1 MDWSSI
7 IVMILEGMIPL
18 VCLVC
23 GVLLIRWLKKKGVKE
38 DELNYIQTA
47 YSMLTKAVM
56 STNQIWVD
64 AIKQSEGKLTV
75 EQQAEAREK
84 TTEIFKEMITDN
96 VKLAIEAAYGSVE
109 KWLDLNLESAVGE
122 VKALKNKNLT

>member
-7 IVMILEGMIPL
+7 IVMILEGLIPL
-18 VCLVC
+18 VFLVL
-23 GVLLIRWLKKKGVKE
+23 GVLLVRWLKKKGVKE

-122 VKALKNKNLT
+122 VKALKA

>member
-1 MDWSSI
+1 MEWNSI
-7 IVMILEGMIPL
+7 LAMLLEGMIPL

-23 GVLLIRWLKKKGVKE
+23 GVLLIRWLKKKGVQE

-47 YSMLTKAVM
+47 YSMLTKAVI

-64 AIKQSEGKLTV
+64 AIKQSEGKLSID
-75 EQQAEAREK
+75 QQAEAREK
-84 TTEIFKEMITDN
+84 TTEIFKEMITEN

-122 VKALKNKNLT
+122 VKALKA

>member
-1 MDWSSI
+1 MDWNSI

-122 VKALKNKNLT
+122 VKALKA

>member
-1 MDWSSI
+1 MDWNPI
-7 IVMILEGMIPL
+7 IAMLLEKLVPL
-18 VCLVC
+18 ACLVV
-23 GVLLIRWLKKKGVKE
+23 GVLVIRWLKKKGIQQ

-56 STNQIWVD
+56 NTNQVWVD

-84 TTEIFKEMITDN
+84 TIEIFKEMITES
-96 VKLAIEAAYGSVE
+96 VKLAIEAIYGSVD

-122 VKALKNKNLT
+122 VKALKA

>member
-1 MDWSSI
+1 MDWNPI
-7 IVMILEGMIPL
+7 IAMLLEKLVPL
-18 VCLVC
+18 ACLVV
-23 GVLLIRWLKKKGVKE
+23 GVLVIRWLKKKGVQQ

-56 STNQIWVD
+56 NTNQVWVD

-84 TTEIFKEMITDN
+84 TIEIFKEMITES
-96 VKLAIEAAYGSVE
+96 VKLAIEAIYGSVD

-122 VKALKNKNLT
+122 VKALKA

>member
-1 MDWSSI
+1 MDWNSI
-7 IVMILEGMIPL
+7 LAMLLEGMIPL

-23 GVLLIRWLKKKGVKE
+23 GVLLIRWLKKKGVQE

-47 YSMLTKAVM
+47 YSILTKAVI

-64 AIKQSEGKLTV
+64 AIKQSEGKLSID
-75 EQQAEAREK
+75 QQAEAREK
-84 TTEIFKEMITDN
+84 TTQIFKEMITEN
-96 VKLAIEAAYGSVE
+96 VKFAIEAAYGSVE

-122 VKALKNKNLT
+122 VKALKA

>member
-1 MDWSSI
+1 MDWNPI
-7 IVMILEGMIPL
+7 IVMLLEKLVPL
-18 VCLVC
+18 ACLVV
-23 GVLLIRWLKKKGVKE
+23 GVLVIRWLKKKGVQQ

-56 STNQIWVD
+56 NTNQVWVD

-84 TTEIFKEMITDN
+84 TIEIFKEMITES
-96 VKLAIEAAYGSVE
+96 VKLAIEAAYGSVD

-122 VKALKNKNLT
+122 VKALKA

>member
-1 MDWSSI
+1 MDWNPI
-7 IVMILEGMIPL
+7 IAMLLEELVPL
-18 VCLVC
+18 ACLVV
-23 GVLLIRWLKKKGVKE
+23 GVLVIRWLKKKGVQQ

-56 STNQIWVD
+56 NTNQIWVD

-75 EQQAEAREK
+75 EQQAEARER
-84 TTEIFKEMITDN
+84 TIEIFKEMITES
-96 VKLAIEAAYGSVE
+96 VKLAIEAIYGSVD

-122 VKALKNKNLT
+122 VKALKA

>member
-7 IVMILEGMIPL
+7 IAMSLEGFIPL
-18 VCLVC
+18 VFLVL
-23 GVLLIRWLKKKGVKE
+23 GVLLVRWLKKKGVKE

-47 YSMLTKAVM
+47 YSMLTKAVT

-64 AIKQSEGKLTV
+64 AIKQSEGKLTA

-84 TTEIFKEMITDN
+84 TTKIFKEMITEN
-96 VKLAIEAAYGSVE
+96 VKLTIEAAYGSVE

-122 VKALKNKNLT
+122 VKALKA

>member
-1 MDWSSI
+1 MDWNPI
-7 IVMILEGMIPL
+7 IVMLLEKLVPL
-18 VCLVC
+18 ACLVV
-23 GVLLIRWLKKKGVKE
+23 GVLVIRWLKKKGVQQ

-56 STNQIWVD
+56 NTNQVWVD
-64 AIKQSEGKLTV
+64 AIKQSEGKLTA

-84 TTEIFKEMITDN
+84 TIKIFKEMITES
-96 VKLAIEAAYGSVE
+96 VKFAIEAIYGSVD

-122 VKALKNKNLT
+122 VKALKA

>member
-7 IVMILEGMIPL
+7 IAMILEGFIPL
-18 VCLVC
+18 VFLVL
-23 GVLLIRWLKKKGVKE
+23 GVLLVRWLKEKGVKE

-47 YSMLTKAVM
+47 YSMLTKAVT

-64 AIKQSEGKLTV
+64 AIKQSEGKLTA

-84 TTEIFKEMITDN
+84 TTKIFKEMN
-96 VKLAIEAAYGSVE
+96 PNLKL
-109 KWLDLNLESAVGE
+109 
-122 VKALKNKNLT
+122 

>member
-1 MDWSSI
+1 MDWSPI

-18 VCLVC
+18 VFLVL
-23 GVLLIRWLKKKGVKE
+23 GVLLVRWLKKKGVKE

-64 AIKQSEGKLTV
+64 AIKQSEGKLTA

-84 TTEIFKEMITDN
+84 TTKIFEKMITDN
-96 VKLAIEAAYGSVE
+96 VKFAIEAAYGSVE

-122 VKALKNKNLT
+122 VKALKA

>member
-1 MDWSSI
+1 MDWNPI
-7 IVMILEGMIPL
+7 IVMLLEKLVPL
-18 VCLVC
+18 ACLVV
-23 GVLLIRWLKKKGVKE
+23 GVLVIRWLKKKGVQQ

-56 STNQIWVD
+56 NTNQVWVD

-75 EQQAEAREK
+75 EQQAEARER
-84 TTEIFKEMITDN
+84 TTEIFKEMITES
-96 VKLAIEAAYGSVE
+96 VKLAIEAIYGSVE

-122 VKALKNKNLT
+122 VKALKA

>member
-1 MDWSSI
+1 MDWNPI
-7 IVMILEGMIPL
+7 IVMLLEKLVPL
-18 VCLVC
+18 ACLVV
-23 GVLLIRWLKKKGVKE
+23 GVLVIRWLKKKGVQQ

-56 STNQIWVD
+56 NTNQVWVD

-84 TTEIFKEMITDN
+84 TIEIFKEMITEN
-96 VKLAIEAAYGSVE
+96 VKLAIEAIYGSVD

-122 VKALKNKNLT
+122 VKALKA

>member
-1 MDWSSI
+1 MDWNPI
-7 IVMILEGMIPL
+7 IVMLLEKLVPL
-18 VCLVC
+18 ACLVV
-23 GVLLIRWLKKKGVKE
+23 GVLVIRWLKKKGAQQ

-56 STNQIWVD
+56 NTNQVWVD

-84 TTEIFKEMITDN
+84 TIEIFKEMITEN
-96 VKLAIEAAYGSVE
+96 VKLAIEAIYGSVE

-122 VKALKNKNLT
+122 VKTLKA

>member
-1 MDWSSI
+1 MDWNPI
-7 IVMILEGMIPL
+7 IAMLLEKLVPL
-18 VCLVC
+18 ACLVV
-23 GVLLIRWLKKKGVKE
+23 GVLVIRWLKKKGVQQ

-56 STNQIWVD
+56 NTNQVWVD
-64 AIKQSEGKLTV
+64 AIKQSEGKLTA

-84 TTEIFKEMITDN
+84 TIKIFKEMITES
-96 VKLAIEAAYGSVE
+96 VKFAIEAIYGSVD

-122 VKALKNKNLT
+122 VKALKA

>member
-1 MDWSSI
+1 MDWNPI
-7 IVMILEGMIPL
+7 IAMLLEKLVPL
-18 VCLVC
+18 ACLVV
-23 GVLLIRWLKKKGVKE
+23 GVLVIRWLKKKGVQQ

-56 STNQIWVD
+56 NTNQVWVD
-64 AIKQSEGKLTV
+64 AIKQSEGKLTA

-84 TTEIFKEMITDN
+84 TIKIFKEMITES
-96 VKLAIEAAYGSVE
+96 VKLAIEAIYGSVD

-122 VKALKNKNLT
+122 VKALKA

>member
-1 MDWSSI
+1 MDWNSI

-18 VCLVC
+18 VFLVL
-23 GVLLIRWLKKKGVKE
+23 GVLLVRWLKKKGVQE

-64 AIKQSEGKLTV
+64 AIKQSEGKLTA

-84 TTEIFKEMITDN
+84 TTKIFKEMITEN

-122 VKALKNKNLT
+122 VKARKA

>member
-1 MDWSSI
+1 MDWNPI
-7 IVMILEGMIPL
+7 IAMLLEKLVPL
-18 VCLVC
+18 ACLVV
-23 GVLLIRWLKKKGVKE
+23 GVLVIRWLKKKGVQQ

-56 STNQIWVD
+56 NTNQVWVD

-84 TTEIFKEMITDN
+84 TIEIFKEMITEN
-96 VKLAIEAAYGSVE
+96 VKLAIEAIYGSVE

-122 VKALKNKNLT
+122 VKALKA